1 MGLTLVG
8 GSNSNSESDSEF
20 LKKCFGMMISKS
32 KPDSIF
38 DSLKKIF
45 IRTDT
50 SREFNPGDLVELK
63 DPSLANNRFLPTG
76 EKAIVL
82 RYVADTPYK
91 FQNANLVE
99 QFDIV
104 LGIKITKERYVDL
117 LGEEFDGDPS
127 LGYGFF
133 EHIFDSRRLKL
144 AE

>member
-1 MGLTLVG
+1 MALKIVG
-8 GSNSNSESDSEF
+8 GNPKSESESEF
-20 LKKCFGMMISKS
+20 LKKCFELINS
-32 KPDSIF
+32 KPKPKSFF
-38 DSLKKIF
+38 DSLKKFF
-45 IRTDT
+45 IGTDT
-50 SREFNPGDLVELK
+50 SREFSPGDLVELK
-63 DPSLANNRFLPTG
+63 DPSLANNRFLPVG

-91 FQNANLVE
+91 FQNANIVE

-104 LGIKITKERYVDL
+104 VGIKITNERYIDL
-117 LGEEFDGDPS
+117 IGEEFDGDPN